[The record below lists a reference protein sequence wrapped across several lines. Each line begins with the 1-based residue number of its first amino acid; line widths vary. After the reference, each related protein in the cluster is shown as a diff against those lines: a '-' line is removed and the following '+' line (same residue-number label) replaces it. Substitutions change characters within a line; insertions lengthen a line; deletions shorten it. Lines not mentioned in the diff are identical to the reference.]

1 MAKRNSGSQRQ
12 SKQSNKPEAK
22 NTKETVSKT
31 LRLKILVLKLNIEGI
46 MISITKALTS
56 ITDKSSRNNNTQFIF

>member
-22 NTKETVSKT
+22 NTNETMSKT
-31 LRLKILVLKLNIEGI
+31 LCLKILVLKLKREGI
-46 MISITKALTS
+46 MISIVNALTNMP
-56 ITDKSSRNNNTQFIF
+56 DKSSRNNNT

>member
-22 NTKETVSKT
+22 NTNETMSKT
-31 LRLKILVLKLNIEGI
+31 LCLKILVLKLRTEGI
-46 MISITKALTS
+46 MISIAKALTNMP
-56 ITDKSSRNNNTQFIF
+56 DKSSRNNNT